1 MRKSKIIL
9 SLLII
14 SLLTSK
20 TWAVKAATSGTDE
33 NEINTK
39 ISTQADEQAGE
50 TDTTERSLVFTPTP
64 SSTKLNEGEE
74 ITITLELSDI
84 KMGQDGINTF
94 GGKLEYDENVFE
106 KVTSDDI
113 SSQNNWSIAYND
125 EETAKKGTFLATI
138 NTGTSKN
145 QVIGIIKLKVKTN
158 LKSQDTEIKFTSLSS
173 VAEDTVKLDDQTL
186 KFSVTGT
193 VVPDDDKKDD
203 DKGGNGNDSKLD
215 KLLKEL
221 QDLKAEREEEKKA
234 KTILDKR
241 NQLKSALKGK
251 EVKNE
256 DWINDQLELIH
267 IDSETDVDALTER
280 LVKSYNRFN
289 ANTPPDITPGGVGS
303 GTEKTDDY
311 ADVVAIVKKQSHRDE
326 KQ

>member
-20 TWAVKAATSGTDE
+20 TWAVKAATSVTDE

-106 KVTSDDI
+106 KVTSD
-113 SSQNNWSIAYND
+113 YND

-203 DKGGNGNDSKLD
+203 DKKDDDNKKDDKNNTVENTIVIGNVTNDIEVVENTITVDNTQSNTKLPQTG
-215 KLLKEL
+215 EL
-221 QDLKAEREEEKKA
+221 DVAIAVLALALIAVVSYIQ
-234 KTILDKR
+234 IKR
-241 NQLKSALKGK
+241 N
-251 EVKNE
+251 
-256 DWINDQLELIH
+256 
-267 IDSETDVDALTER
+267 
-280 LVKSYNRFN
+280 
-289 ANTPPDITPGGVGS
+289 
-303 GTEKTDDY
+303 
-311 ADVVAIVKKQSHRDE
+311 RDL
-326 KQ
+326 

>member
-74 ITITLELSDI
+74 ITITLELSEI

-125 EETAKKGTFLATI
+125 EETAKNLTQGFAAGIGGSMEATCGAI
-138 NTGTSKN
+138 
-145 QVIGIIKLKVKTN
+145 IGAVSVLG
-158 LKSQDTEIKFTSLSS
+158 LS
-173 VAEDTVKLDDQTL
+173 
-186 KFSVTGT
+186 
-193 VVPDDDKKDD
+193 
-203 DKGGNGNDSKLD
+203 
-215 KLLKEL
+215 
-221 QDLKAEREEEKKA
+221 
-234 KTILDKR
+234 
-241 NQLKSALKGK
+241 
-251 EVKNE
+251 
-256 DWINDQLELIH
+256 LIH
-267 IDSETDVDALTER
+267 I
-280 LVKSYNRFN
+280 
-289 ANTPPDITPGGVGS
+289 
-303 GTEKTDDY
+303 
-311 ADVVAIVKKQSHRDE
+311 
-326 KQ
+326 

>member
-14 SLLTSK
+14 SMLASK
-20 TWAVKAATSGTDE
+20 TFAVKAVNLKNDV
-33 NEINTK
+33 IQNTE
-39 ISTQADEQAGE
+39 ISTQADDT

-74 ITITLELSDI
+74 ITITLELSNI

-106 KVTSDDI
+106 KITSDDI
-113 SSQNNWSIAYND
+113 SSQNNWSIVYND

-203 DKGGNGNDSKLD
+203 DKKDDDNKKDDKNNTVENTIVIGNVTNDIEVVENTITVDNTQSNTKLPQTG
-215 KLLKEL
+215 EL
-221 QDLKAEREEEKKA
+221 DVAIAVLALALIAVVSYIQ
-234 KTILDKR
+234 IKR
-241 NQLKSALKGK
+241 N
-251 EVKNE
+251 
-256 DWINDQLELIH
+256 
-267 IDSETDVDALTER
+267 
-280 LVKSYNRFN
+280 
-289 ANTPPDITPGGVGS
+289 
-303 GTEKTDDY
+303 
-311 ADVVAIVKKQSHRDE
+311 RDL
-326 KQ
+326 

>member
-125 EETAKKGTFLATI
+125 EETAKKRTFLATI

-203 DKGGNGNDSKLD
+203 DKKDDDNKKDDKNNTVENTIVIGNVTNDIEVVENTITVDNTQSNTKLPQTG
-215 KLLKEL
+215 EL
-221 QDLKAEREEEKKA
+221 DVAIAVLALALIAVVSYIQ
-234 KTILDKR
+234 IKR
-241 NQLKSALKGK
+241 N
-251 EVKNE
+251 
-256 DWINDQLELIH
+256 
-267 IDSETDVDALTER
+267 
-280 LVKSYNRFN
+280 
-289 ANTPPDITPGGVGS
+289 
-303 GTEKTDDY
+303 
-311 ADVVAIVKKQSHRDE
+311 RDL
-326 KQ
+326 

>member
-50 TDTTERSLVFTPTP
+50 TDTTERGLVFTPTP

-74 ITITLELSDI
+74 ITITLELSNI

-106 KVTSDDI
+106 KITSDDI

-203 DKGGNGNDSKLD
+203 DKKDDDNKKDDKNNTVESTIVIGNVTNDIEVVENTITVDNTQSNTKLPQTG
-215 KLLKEL
+215 EL
-221 QDLKAEREEEKKA
+221 DVVIAVLALGLIAVVSYIQ
-234 KTILDKR
+234 IKR
-241 NQLKSALKGK
+241 N
-251 EVKNE
+251 
-256 DWINDQLELIH
+256 
-267 IDSETDVDALTER
+267 
-280 LVKSYNRFN
+280 
-289 ANTPPDITPGGVGS
+289 
-303 GTEKTDDY
+303 
-311 ADVVAIVKKQSHRDE
+311 RDL
-326 KQ
+326 

>member
-74 ITITLELSDI
+74 ITITLELSEI

-106 KVTSDDI
+106 KLHQMIYLHKT
-113 SSQNNWSIAYND
+113 
-125 EETAKKGTFLATI
+125 
-138 NTGTSKN
+138 TG
-145 QVIGIIKLKVKTN
+145 Q
-158 LKSQDTEIKFTSLSS
+158 
-173 VAEDTVKLDDQTL
+173 
-186 KFSVTGT
+186 
-193 VVPDDDKKDD
+193 
-203 DKGGNGNDSKLD
+203 
-215 KLLKEL
+215 
-221 QDLKAEREEEKKA
+221 
-234 KTILDKR
+234 
-241 NQLKSALKGK
+241 
-251 EVKNE
+251 
-256 DWINDQLELIH
+256 
-267 IDSETDVDALTER
+267 
-280 LVKSYNRFN
+280 
-289 ANTPPDITPGGVGS
+289 
-303 GTEKTDDY
+303 
-311 ADVVAIVKKQSHRDE
+311 
-326 KQ
+326 

>member
-14 SLLTSK
+14 SMLASK
-20 TWAVKAATSGTDE
+20 TFAVKAVNLE
-33 NEINTK
+33 NDVIQNTE
-39 ISTQADEQAGE
+39 ISTQADDT
-50 TDTTERSLVFTPTP
+50 TDTTKRSLVFTPTP

-74 ITITLELSDI
+74 ITITLELSNI

-113 SSQNNWSIAYND
+113 SSQNNLSIAYND

-203 DKGGNGNDSKLD
+203 DKKDDDNKKDDKNNTVENTIVIGNVTNDIEVVENTITVDNTQSNTKLPQTG
-215 KLLKEL
+215 EL
-221 QDLKAEREEEKKA
+221 DVAIAVLALALIAVVSYIQ
-234 KTILDKR
+234 IKR
-241 NQLKSALKGK
+241 N
-251 EVKNE
+251 
-256 DWINDQLELIH
+256 
-267 IDSETDVDALTER
+267 
-280 LVKSYNRFN
+280 
-289 ANTPPDITPGGVGS
+289 
-303 GTEKTDDY
+303 
-311 ADVVAIVKKQSHRDE
+311 RDL
-326 KQ
+326 

>member
-14 SLLTSK
+14 SMLASK
-20 TWAVKAATSGTDE
+20 TFAVKAVNLE
-33 NEINTK
+33 NDVIQSTE
-39 ISTQADEQAGE
+39 ISTQADDT

-74 ITITLELSDI
+74 ITITLELSEI

-125 EETAKKGTFLATI
+125 EKTAKKGTFLATI

-158 LKSQDTEIKFTSLSS
+158 LKSQDTEIKFTGLSS

-203 DKGGNGNDSKLD
+203 DKKDDDNKKDDKNNTVENTIVIGNVTNDIEVVENTTTVDNTQSNTKLPQTG
-215 KLLKEL
+215 EL
-221 QDLKAEREEEKKA
+221 DVAIAVLALALIAVVSYIQ
-234 KTILDKR
+234 IKR
-241 NQLKSALKGK
+241 N
-251 EVKNE
+251 
-256 DWINDQLELIH
+256 
-267 IDSETDVDALTER
+267 
-280 LVKSYNRFN
+280 
-289 ANTPPDITPGGVGS
+289 
-303 GTEKTDDY
+303 
-311 ADVVAIVKKQSHRDE
+311 RDL
-326 KQ
+326 

>member
-14 SLLTSK
+14 SMLASK
-20 TWAVKAATSGTDE
+20 TFAVKAVNLE
-33 NEINTK
+33 NDVIQNTE
-39 ISTQADEQAGE
+39 ISTQADGT
-50 TDTTERSLVFTPTP
+50 TDNTERSLVFTPTP

-74 ITITLELSDI
+74 ITITLELSEI

-203 DKGGNGNDSKLD
+203 DKKDDDNKKDDKNNTVENTIVIGNVTNDIEVVENTITVDNTQSNTKLPQTG
-215 KLLKEL
+215 EL
-221 QDLKAEREEEKKA
+221 DVAIAVVSYIQ
-234 KTILDKR
+234 IKR
-241 NQLKSALKGK
+241 N
-251 EVKNE
+251 
-256 DWINDQLELIH
+256 
-267 IDSETDVDALTER
+267 
-280 LVKSYNRFN
+280 
-289 ANTPPDITPGGVGS
+289 
-303 GTEKTDDY
+303 
-311 ADVVAIVKKQSHRDE
+311 RDL
-326 KQ
+326 

>member
-14 SLLTSK
+14 SMLASK
-20 TWAVKAATSGTDE
+20 TFAVKAVNLE
-33 NEINTK
+33 NEVIQNTE
-39 ISTQADEQAGE
+39 ISTQADGT

-74 ITITLELSDI
+74 ITITLELSNI

-158 LKSQDTEIKFTSLSS
+158 LKSQDTEIKFTGLSS

-203 DKGGNGNDSKLD
+203 DKKDDDKKDDDNKKDDKNNTVENTIVIGNVTNDIEVVENTITVDNTQSNTKLPQTG
-215 KLLKEL
+215 EL
-221 QDLKAEREEEKKA
+221 DVAIAVLALALIAVVSYIQ
-234 KTILDKR
+234 IKR
-241 NQLKSALKGK
+241 N
-251 EVKNE
+251 
-256 DWINDQLELIH
+256 
-267 IDSETDVDALTER
+267 
-280 LVKSYNRFN
+280 
-289 ANTPPDITPGGVGS
+289 
-303 GTEKTDDY
+303 
-311 ADVVAIVKKQSHRDE
+311 RDL
-326 KQ
+326 

>member
-14 SLLTSK
+14 SMLASK
-20 TWAVKAATSGTDE
+20 TFAVKAVNLE
-33 NEINTK
+33 NDVIQNTE
-39 ISTQADEQAGE
+39 ISTQAD
-50 TDTTERSLVFTPTP
+50 DTTDNTKRSLVFTPTP

-138 NTGTSKN
+138 NSGTSKN
-145 QVIGIIKLKVKTN
+145 QIIGIIKLKVKTN

-203 DKGGNGNDSKLD
+203 DKNNTVENTIVIGNVTNDIEVVENTITVDNTQSNTKLPQTG
-215 KLLKEL
+215 EL
-221 QDLKAEREEEKKA
+221 DVAIAVLALALIAVVSYIQ
-234 KTILDKR
+234 IKR
-241 NQLKSALKGK
+241 N
-251 EVKNE
+251 
-256 DWINDQLELIH
+256 
-267 IDSETDVDALTER
+267 
-280 LVKSYNRFN
+280 
-289 ANTPPDITPGGVGS
+289 
-303 GTEKTDDY
+303 
-311 ADVVAIVKKQSHRDE
+311 RDL
-326 KQ
+326 

>member
-14 SLLTSK
+14 SMLASK
-20 TWAVKAATSGTDE
+20 TFAVKAVNLE
-33 NEINTK
+33 NEVIQNTE
-39 ISTQADEQAGE
+39 ISTQADDT

-74 ITITLELSDI
+74 ITITLELSNI

-203 DKGGNGNDSKLD
+203 DKNNTVENTIVIGNVTNDIEVVENTITVDNTQSNTKLPQTG
-215 KLLKEL
+215 EL
-221 QDLKAEREEEKKA
+221 DVAIAVLALALIAVVSYIQ
-234 KTILDKR
+234 IKR
-241 NQLKSALKGK
+241 N
-251 EVKNE
+251 
-256 DWINDQLELIH
+256 
-267 IDSETDVDALTER
+267 
-280 LVKSYNRFN
+280 
-289 ANTPPDITPGGVGS
+289 
-303 GTEKTDDY
+303 
-311 ADVVAIVKKQSHRDE
+311 RDL
-326 KQ
+326 

>member
-14 SLLTSK
+14 SMLASK
-20 TWAVKAATSGTDE
+20 TFAVKAVNLE
-33 NEINTK
+33 NDVIQNTE
-39 ISTQADEQAGE
+39 ISTQADGT
-50 TDTTERSLVFTPTP
+50 TDNTERSLVFTPTP

-106 KVTSDDI
+106 KVTSDDV

-203 DKGGNGNDSKLD
+203 DKKDDDKKDDDNKKDDKNNTVENTIVIGNVTNDIEVVENTITVDNTQSNTKLPQTG
-215 KLLKEL
+215 EL
-221 QDLKAEREEEKKA
+221 DVAIAVLALALIAVVSYIQ
-234 KTILDKR
+234 IKR
-241 NQLKSALKGK
+241 N
-251 EVKNE
+251 
-256 DWINDQLELIH
+256 
-267 IDSETDVDALTER
+267 
-280 LVKSYNRFN
+280 
-289 ANTPPDITPGGVGS
+289 
-303 GTEKTDDY
+303 
-311 ADVVAIVKKQSHRDE
+311 RDL
-326 KQ
+326 

>member
-14 SLLTSK
+14 SMLASK
-20 TWAVKAATSGTDE
+20 TFAVKAVNLE
-33 NEINTK
+33 NDVIQNTE
-39 ISTQADEQAGE
+39 ISTQADDT

-203 DKGGNGNDSKLD
+203 DKNNTVENTIVIGNVTNDIEVVENTITVDNTQSNTKLPQTG
-215 KLLKEL
+215 EL
-221 QDLKAEREEEKKA
+221 DVAIAVLALALIAVVSYIQ
-234 KTILDKR
+234 IKR
-241 NQLKSALKGK
+241 N
-251 EVKNE
+251 
-256 DWINDQLELIH
+256 
-267 IDSETDVDALTER
+267 
-280 LVKSYNRFN
+280 
-289 ANTPPDITPGGVGS
+289 
-303 GTEKTDDY
+303 
-311 ADVVAIVKKQSHRDE
+311 RDL
-326 KQ
+326 

>member
-158 LKSQDTEIKFTSLSS
+158 L
-173 VAEDTVKLDDQTL
+173 DDQTL

-203 DKGGNGNDSKLD
+203 DKKDDDNKKDDKNNTVENTIVIGNVTNDIEVVENTITVDNTQSNTKLP
-215 KLLKEL
+215 KTGEL
-221 QDLKAEREEEKKA
+221 DVAIAVLALALIAVVSYIQ
-234 KTILDKR
+234 IKR
-241 NQLKSALKGK
+241 N
-251 EVKNE
+251 
-256 DWINDQLELIH
+256 
-267 IDSETDVDALTER
+267 
-280 LVKSYNRFN
+280 
-289 ANTPPDITPGGVGS
+289 
-303 GTEKTDDY
+303 
-311 ADVVAIVKKQSHRDE
+311 RDL
-326 KQ
+326 

>member
-113 SSQNNWSIAYND
+113 SSQNNGSIAYND

-193 VVPDDDKKDD
+193 VVTDDDKKDD
-203 DKGGNGNDSKLD
+203 DKKDDDNKKDDKNNTVENTIVIGNVTNDIEVVENTITVDNTQSNTKLPQTG
-215 KLLKEL
+215 EL
-221 QDLKAEREEEKKA
+221 DVAIAVLALALIAVVSYIQ
-234 KTILDKR
+234 IKR
-241 NQLKSALKGK
+241 N
-251 EVKNE
+251 
-256 DWINDQLELIH
+256 
-267 IDSETDVDALTER
+267 
-280 LVKSYNRFN
+280 
-289 ANTPPDITPGGVGS
+289 
-303 GTEKTDDY
+303 
-311 ADVVAIVKKQSHRDE
+311 RDL
-326 KQ
+326 

>member
-14 SLLTSK
+14 SMLASK
-20 TWAVKAATSGTDE
+20 TFAVKAVNLE
-33 NEINTK
+33 NEAIQNTE
-39 ISTQADEQAGE
+39 ISTQADDT
-50 TDTTERSLVFTPTP
+50 TDATERSLVFTPTP

-203 DKGGNGNDSKLD
+203 DKKDDDNKKDDKNNTVENTIVIGNVTNDIEVVENTITVDNTQSNTNLPQTGELD
-215 KLLKEL
+215 VAIAVLALGL
-221 QDLKAEREEEKKA
+221 IAVVSYIQ
-234 KTILDKR
+234 IKR
-241 NQLKSALKGK
+241 N
-251 EVKNE
+251 
-256 DWINDQLELIH
+256 
-267 IDSETDVDALTER
+267 
-280 LVKSYNRFN
+280 
-289 ANTPPDITPGGVGS
+289 
-303 GTEKTDDY
+303 
-311 ADVVAIVKKQSHRDE
+311 RDL
-326 KQ
+326 

>member
-14 SLLTSK
+14 SMLASK
-20 TWAVKAATSGTDE
+20 TFAVKAVNLE
-33 NEINTK
+33 NEVIQNTE
-39 ISTQADEQAGE
+39 ISTQADDT

-74 ITITLELSDI
+74 ITITLELSEI

-193 VVPDDDKKDD
+193 VVPDDDKNDD
-203 DKGGNGNDSKLD
+203 DKNNTVENTIVIGNVTNDIEVVENTITVDNTQSNTNLPQTGELD
-215 KLLKEL
+215 VAIAVLALAL
-221 QDLKAEREEEKKA
+221 IAVVSYIQ
-234 KTILDKR
+234 IKR
-241 NQLKSALKGK
+241 N
-251 EVKNE
+251 
-256 DWINDQLELIH
+256 
-267 IDSETDVDALTER
+267 
-280 LVKSYNRFN
+280 
-289 ANTPPDITPGGVGS
+289 
-303 GTEKTDDY
+303 
-311 ADVVAIVKKQSHRDE
+311 RDL
-326 KQ
+326 

>member
-14 SLLTSK
+14 SMLASK
-20 TWAVKAATSGTDE
+20 TFAVKAVNLE
-33 NEINTK
+33 NDVIQNTE
-39 ISTQADEQAGE
+39 ISTQAD
-50 TDTTERSLVFTPTP
+50 DTTDNTKRSLVFTPTP

-74 ITITLELSDI
+74 ITITLEFSDI

-203 DKGGNGNDSKLD
+203 DKNNTVENTIVIGNVTNDIEVVENTITVDNTQSNTKLPQTG
-215 KLLKEL
+215 EL
-221 QDLKAEREEEKKA
+221 DVAIAVLALALIAVVSYIQ
-234 KTILDKR
+234 IKR
-241 NQLKSALKGK
+241 N
-251 EVKNE
+251 
-256 DWINDQLELIH
+256 
-267 IDSETDVDALTER
+267 
-280 LVKSYNRFN
+280 
-289 ANTPPDITPGGVGS
+289 
-303 GTEKTDDY
+303 
-311 ADVVAIVKKQSHRDE
+311 RDL
-326 KQ
+326 

>member
-14 SLLTSK
+14 SMLASK
-20 TWAVKAATSGTDE
+20 TFAVKAVNLE
-33 NEINTK
+33 NEVIQNTE
-39 ISTQADEQAGE
+39 ISTQADGT
-50 TDTTERSLVFTPTP
+50 TDNTERSLVFTPTP

-74 ITITLELSDI
+74 ITITLELSEI

-203 DKGGNGNDSKLD
+203 KNNTVENTIVIGNVTNDIEVVENTITVDNTQSNTKLPQTG
-215 KLLKEL
+215 EL
-221 QDLKAEREEEKKA
+221 DVAIAVLALALIAVVSYIQ
-234 KTILDKR
+234 IKR
-241 NQLKSALKGK
+241 N
-251 EVKNE
+251 
-256 DWINDQLELIH
+256 
-267 IDSETDVDALTER
+267 
-280 LVKSYNRFN
+280 
-289 ANTPPDITPGGVGS
+289 
-303 GTEKTDDY
+303 
-311 ADVVAIVKKQSHRDE
+311 RDL
-326 KQ
+326 

>member
-74 ITITLELSDI
+74 ITITLELSNI

-106 KVTSDDI
+106 KITSDDI

-125 EETAKKGTFLATI
+125 EETAKKGGF
-138 NTGTSKN
+138 
-145 QVIGIIKLKVKTN
+145 
-158 LKSQDTEIKFTSLSS
+158 
-173 VAEDTVKLDDQTL
+173 
-186 KFSVTGT
+186 
-193 VVPDDDKKDD
+193 
-203 DKGGNGNDSKLD
+203 
-215 KLLKEL
+215 
-221 QDLKAEREEEKKA
+221 
-234 KTILDKR
+234 
-241 NQLKSALKGK
+241 
-251 EVKNE
+251 
-256 DWINDQLELIH
+256 
-267 IDSETDVDALTER
+267 
-280 LVKSYNRFN
+280 Y
-289 ANTPPDITPGGVGS
+289 
-303 GTEKTDDY
+303 
-311 ADVVAIVKKQSHRDE
+311 
-326 KQ
+326 

>member
-14 SLLTSK
+14 SMLASK
-20 TWAVKAATSGTDE
+20 TFAVKAVNLE
-33 NEINTK
+33 NEVIQNTE
-39 ISTQADEQAGE
+39 ISTQADDT
-50 TDTTERSLVFTPTP
+50 TDTTKRSLVFTPTP

-74 ITITLELSDI
+74 ITITLELSEI

-145 QVIGIIKLKVKTN
+145 QVIGIIKLKIKTN

-203 DKGGNGNDSKLD
+203 KNNTVENTIVIGNVTNDIEVVENTITVDNTQSNTNLPQTGELD
-215 KLLKEL
+215 VAIAVLALAL
-221 QDLKAEREEEKKA
+221 IAVASYIQ
-234 KTILDKR
+234 IKR
-241 NQLKSALKGK
+241 N
-251 EVKNE
+251 
-256 DWINDQLELIH
+256 
-267 IDSETDVDALTER
+267 
-280 LVKSYNRFN
+280 
-289 ANTPPDITPGGVGS
+289 
-303 GTEKTDDY
+303 
-311 ADVVAIVKKQSHRDE
+311 RDL
-326 KQ
+326 

>member
-14 SLLTSK
+14 SMLASK
-20 TWAVKAATSGTDE
+20 TFAVKAVNLE
-33 NEINTK
+33 NEVIQNTE
-39 ISTQADEQAGE
+39 ISTQADDT
-50 TDTTERSLVFTPTP
+50 TDTTKRSLVFTPTP

-74 ITITLELSDI
+74 ITITLELSEI

-203 DKGGNGNDSKLD
+203 DKKDDDNKKDDKNNTVENTIVIGNVTNDIEVVENIITVDNTQSNTKLPQTG
-215 KLLKEL
+215 EL
-221 QDLKAEREEEKKA
+221 DVAIAVLALALIAVVSYIQ
-234 KTILDKR
+234 IKR
-241 NQLKSALKGK
+241 N
-251 EVKNE
+251 
-256 DWINDQLELIH
+256 
-267 IDSETDVDALTER
+267 
-280 LVKSYNRFN
+280 
-289 ANTPPDITPGGVGS
+289 
-303 GTEKTDDY
+303 
-311 ADVVAIVKKQSHRDE
+311 RDL
-326 KQ
+326 

>member
-14 SLLTSK
+14 SMLASK
-20 TWAVKAATSGTDE
+20 TFAVKAVNLE
-33 NEINTK
+33 NEVIQNTE
-39 ISTQADEQAGE
+39 ISTQADGT
-50 TDTTERSLVFTPTP
+50 TDNTERSLVFTPTP

-74 ITITLELSDI
+74 ITITLELSEI

-193 VVPDDDKKDD
+193 VVPDDDK
-203 DKGGNGNDSKLD
+203 
-215 KLLKEL
+215 
-221 QDLKAEREEEKKA
+221 RMTTRRMMTTKKTT
-234 KTILDKR
+234 K
-241 NQLKSALKGK
+241 
-251 EVKNE
+251 
-256 DWINDQLELIH
+256 
-267 IDSETDVDALTER
+267 
-280 LVKSYNRFN
+280 
-289 ANTPPDITPGGVGS
+289 
-303 GTEKTDDY
+303 
-311 ADVVAIVKKQSHRDE
+311 
-326 KQ
+326 

>member
-74 ITITLELSDI
+74 ITITLELSEI

-138 NTGTSKN
+138 NSGTSKN
-145 QVIGIIKLKVKTN
+145 QIIGIIKLKVKTN

-203 DKGGNGNDSKLD
+203 DKKDDKNNTVENTIVIGNVTNDIEVVENTTTVDNTQSNTKLPQTG
-215 KLLKEL
+215 EL
-221 QDLKAEREEEKKA
+221 DVAIAVLALALIAVVSYIQ
-234 KTILDKR
+234 IKR
-241 NQLKSALKGK
+241 N
-251 EVKNE
+251 
-256 DWINDQLELIH
+256 
-267 IDSETDVDALTER
+267 
-280 LVKSYNRFN
+280 
-289 ANTPPDITPGGVGS
+289 
-303 GTEKTDDY
+303 
-311 ADVVAIVKKQSHRDE
+311 RDL
-326 KQ
+326 

>member
-14 SLLTSK
+14 SMLASK
-20 TWAVKAATSGTDE
+20 TFAVKAVNLE
-33 NEINTK
+33 NDVIQSTE
-39 ISTQADEQAGE
+39 ISTQADDT
-50 TDTTERSLVFTPTP
+50 TDTTKRSLVFTPTP

-74 ITITLELSDI
+74 ITITLELSEI

-125 EETAKKGTFLATI
+125 EETAKKWTFLATI

-203 DKGGNGNDSKLD
+203 DKKDDDNKKDDKNNTVENTIVIGNVTNDIEVVENTITVDNTQSNTKLPQTG
-215 KLLKEL
+215 EL
-221 QDLKAEREEEKKA
+221 DVAIAVLALALIAVASYIQ
-234 KTILDKR
+234 IKR
-241 NQLKSALKGK
+241 N
-251 EVKNE
+251 
-256 DWINDQLELIH
+256 
-267 IDSETDVDALTER
+267 
-280 LVKSYNRFN
+280 
-289 ANTPPDITPGGVGS
+289 
-303 GTEKTDDY
+303 
-311 ADVVAIVKKQSHRDE
+311 RDL
-326 KQ
+326 

>member
-1 MRKSKIIL
+1 ML
-9 SLLII
+9 A
-14 SLLTSK
+14 SK
-20 TWAVKAATSGTDE
+20 TFVVKAVNLE
-33 NEINTK
+33 NDVIQNTE
-39 ISTQADEQAGE
+39 ISTQADDT
-50 TDTTERSLVFTPTP
+50 TDTTKRSLVFTPTP

-74 ITITLELSDI
+74 ITITLELSEI

-203 DKGGNGNDSKLD
+203 DKKDDDNKKDDKNNTVENTIVIGNVTNDIEVVENTITVDNTQSNTKLPQTG
-215 KLLKEL
+215 EL
-221 QDLKAEREEEKKA
+221 DVAIAVLALALIAVVSYIQ
-234 KTILDKR
+234 IKR
-241 NQLKSALKGK
+241 N
-251 EVKNE
+251 
-256 DWINDQLELIH
+256 
-267 IDSETDVDALTER
+267 
-280 LVKSYNRFN
+280 
-289 ANTPPDITPGGVGS
+289 
-303 GTEKTDDY
+303 
-311 ADVVAIVKKQSHRDE
+311 RDL
-326 KQ
+326 

>member
-14 SLLTSK
+14 SMLASK
-20 TWAVKAATSGTDE
+20 TFAVKAVNLE
-33 NEINTK
+33 NDVIQSTE
-39 ISTQADEQAGE
+39 ISTQADDT
-50 TDTTERSLVFTPTP
+50 TDTTKRSLVFTPTP

-74 ITITLELSDI
+74 ITITLELSEI

-203 DKGGNGNDSKLD
+203 DNKKDDKNNTVENTIVIGNVTNDIEVVENTITLDNTQSNTKLPQTG
-215 KLLKEL
+215 EL
-221 QDLKAEREEEKKA
+221 DVAIAVLALALIAVVSYIQ
-234 KTILDKR
+234 IKR
-241 NQLKSALKGK
+241 N
-251 EVKNE
+251 
-256 DWINDQLELIH
+256 
-267 IDSETDVDALTER
+267 
-280 LVKSYNRFN
+280 
-289 ANTPPDITPGGVGS
+289 
-303 GTEKTDDY
+303 
-311 ADVVAIVKKQSHRDE
+311 RDL
-326 KQ
+326 

>member
-14 SLLTSK
+14 SMLASK
-20 TWAVKAATSGTDE
+20 TFAVKAVNLE
-33 NEINTK
+33 NGAIQNTE
-39 ISTQADEQAGE
+39 ISTQADDT
-50 TDTTERSLVFTPTP
+50 TDATERSLVFTPTP

-94 GGKLEYDENVFE
+94 GGKLEYDENIFE

-203 DKGGNGNDSKLD
+203 NKKDDKNNTVENTIVIGNVTNDIEVVENTITVDNTQSNTNLPQTGELD
-215 KLLKEL
+215 VVIAVLALGL
-221 QDLKAEREEEKKA
+221 IAVVSYIQ
-234 KTILDKR
+234 IKR
-241 NQLKSALKGK
+241 N
-251 EVKNE
+251 
-256 DWINDQLELIH
+256 
-267 IDSETDVDALTER
+267 
-280 LVKSYNRFN
+280 
-289 ANTPPDITPGGVGS
+289 
-303 GTEKTDDY
+303 
-311 ADVVAIVKKQSHRDE
+311 RDL
-326 KQ
+326 

>member
-14 SLLTSK
+14 SMLASK
-20 TWAVKAATSGTDE
+20 TFAVKAVNLE
-33 NEINTK
+33 NEVIQNTE
-39 ISTQADEQAGE
+39 ISTQADDT

-74 ITITLELSDI
+74 ITITLELSNI

-113 SSQNNWSIAYND
+113 SSQNNCSIAYND

-203 DKGGNGNDSKLD
+203 DKKDDDNKKDDKNNTVENTIVIGNVTNDIEVVENTITVDNTQSNTKLPQTG
-215 KLLKEL
+215 EL
-221 QDLKAEREEEKKA
+221 DVAIAVLALALIAVVSYIQ
-234 KTILDKR
+234 IKR
-241 NQLKSALKGK
+241 N
-251 EVKNE
+251 
-256 DWINDQLELIH
+256 
-267 IDSETDVDALTER
+267 
-280 LVKSYNRFN
+280 
-289 ANTPPDITPGGVGS
+289 
-303 GTEKTDDY
+303 
-311 ADVVAIVKKQSHRDE
+311 RDL
-326 KQ
+326 

>member
-14 SLLTSK
+14 SMLASK
-20 TWAVKAATSGTDE
+20 TFAVKAVNLE
-33 NEINTK
+33 NDVIQNTE
-39 ISTQADEQAGE
+39 ISTQADDT
-50 TDTTERSLVFTPTP
+50 TDTTKRSLVFTPTP

-74 ITITLELSDI
+74 ITITLELSNI

-125 EETAKKGTFLATI
+125 EETAKNGTFLAII

-145 QVIGIIKLKVKTN
+145 QLIGIIKLKVKTN

-203 DKGGNGNDSKLD
+203 DKKDDDNKKDDKNNTVENTIVIGNVTNDIEVVENTITVDNTQSNTKLPQTG
-215 KLLKEL
+215 EL
-221 QDLKAEREEEKKA
+221 DVAIAVLALALIAVVSYIQ
-234 KTILDKR
+234 IKR
-241 NQLKSALKGK
+241 N
-251 EVKNE
+251 
-256 DWINDQLELIH
+256 
-267 IDSETDVDALTER
+267 
-280 LVKSYNRFN
+280 
-289 ANTPPDITPGGVGS
+289 
-303 GTEKTDDY
+303 
-311 ADVVAIVKKQSHRDE
+311 RDL
-326 KQ
+326 

>member
-113 SSQNNWSIAYND
+113 SSQNNRSIAYND

-203 DKGGNGNDSKLD
+203 DKKDDDNKKDDKNNTVENTIVIGNVTNDIEVVENTITVDNTQSNTKLPQTG
-215 KLLKEL
+215 EL
-221 QDLKAEREEEKKA
+221 DVAIAVLALALIAVVSYIQ
-234 KTILDKR
+234 IKR
-241 NQLKSALKGK
+241 N
-251 EVKNE
+251 
-256 DWINDQLELIH
+256 
-267 IDSETDVDALTER
+267 
-280 LVKSYNRFN
+280 
-289 ANTPPDITPGGVGS
+289 
-303 GTEKTDDY
+303 
-311 ADVVAIVKKQSHRDE
+311 RDL
-326 KQ
+326 